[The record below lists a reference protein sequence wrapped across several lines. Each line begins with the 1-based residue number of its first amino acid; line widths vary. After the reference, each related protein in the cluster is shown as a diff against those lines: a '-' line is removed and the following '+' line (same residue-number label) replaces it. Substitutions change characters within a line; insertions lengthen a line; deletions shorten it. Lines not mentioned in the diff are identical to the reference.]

1 MPTDEEGKIEAWSV
15 PPPPSPARYAR
26 ISFHSRAPNDE
37 RQNEN
42 LDIAHHKFLLL
53 LDHSLTL
60 APIDPNIERV
70 LDIGTGTGIWAS
82 ATAIDFADEHPHTE
96 VIGTDLSPIQ
106 PDLVPPNCRFEI
118 DDASDE
124 WTYPANYFN
133 FIHIRGLF
141 GSIQDWPA
149 LYAQAL
155 RHLKPGGYI
164 EHIEGAADVRCDD
177 GTLPDDSPLR
187 TFCRLFAEASEITGQ
202 DFRISDVMAQKI
214 AESGFVNVVERVY
227 KVPLGGWAADRKLR
241 ELGRWALL
249 AFETG
254 LEGYSLATLTRV
266 LGVSTSETRL
276 MSRNKGRTDESKQW
290 AQLRSAVRDRR
301 THPYHFIKVVYAQKP
316 LQ

>member
-1 MPTDEEGKIEAWSV
+1 MPPQNLAADQETSDRERWILGR
-15 PPPPSPARYAR
+15 AR
-26 ISFHSRAPNDE
+26 
-37 RQNEN
+37 
-42 LDIAHHKFLLL
+42 
-53 LDHSLTL
+53 
-60 APIDPNIERV
+60 
-70 LDIGTGTGIWAS
+70 AS
-82 ATAIDFADEHPHTE
+82 GLAIDFADEHPNTE

-106 PDLVPPNCRFEI
+106 PDLVFEI

-124 WTYPANYFN
+124 WTYPTNYFD
-133 FIHIRGLF
+133 FIHIRSLF

-177 GTLPDDSPLR
+177 NTLPENSPLR

-202 DFRISDVMAQKI
+202 DFRISDVMSEKI
-214 AESGFVNVVERVY
+214 AEAGFVNIVERVY
-227 KVPLGGWAADRKLR
+227 KAPLGGWAADRKLR
-241 ELGRWALL
+241 ELGQWALL

-266 LGVSTSETRL
+266 LGWSVPEVQVFMFVADVVKIDRADKL
-276 MSRNKGRTDESKQW
+276 FRR